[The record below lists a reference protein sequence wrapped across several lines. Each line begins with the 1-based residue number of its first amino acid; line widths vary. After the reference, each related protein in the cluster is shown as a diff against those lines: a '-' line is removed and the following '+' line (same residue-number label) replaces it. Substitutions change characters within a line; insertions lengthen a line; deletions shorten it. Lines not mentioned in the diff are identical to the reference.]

1 MKKLSIILGLALV
14 MLTAG
19 CSKDATNDVVIN
31 DRVTVL
37 NMNIENDA
45 DSRTSLGEDGYAV
58 LWSAGDCVAVNGVSA
73 TIADEYAGK
82 SAAVF
87 AVSGVVKAPYN
98 VLYPASALNA
108 YGTITVSEVQPY
120 AANSF
125 AQGAAVMVGYSATT
139 TVQVKNLYGLV
150 KLTIKKEGAE
160 LIKSITIHSNNFEA
174 MTGVFSVDYAKAT
187 ITPMSG
193 MDFVKVVAPE
203 GIAYDAE
210 GKVVIYVA
218 VPAGKYTNGFT
229 VKVATDAG
237 TMSKTVGKSSI
248 ITVERNK
255 IYTLPALTYSS
266 NEAGAIE
273 ITDATTLQAF
283 LTAVNKG
290 NYSAYKAGNGEVQL
304 GADIDMKGV
313 VTITPAASFDG
324 VFNGRG
330 YKLKNWT
337 SNGTALFTQT
347 VAGSVVKNIV
357 IDASCSMDVSKAAAG
372 YKAFVV
378 AENFGTVS
386 GCSNYAKMK
395 FAPTADLTA
404 QYMIGSIVGKSG
416 NQTTALV
423 TNCYNEGNLT
433 VTIPSMTG
441 ASYYF
446 GGVVGN
452 TSGKAGSISMSYCI
466 NKGAVTVTIDGS
478 NGLKNTYIGGVSG
491 SCNHGG
497 IINNCVNEGN
507 VDLTIANVSERSYI
521 HIGGVMS
528 YTACDVNDCKNY
540 GDVHLH
546 ATGYKDEKNP
556 TLTRPAIGGIAGY
569 LNGDV
574 TGCEN
579 HGHVL
584 LQGTNGA
591 WFGKTEVNPNTA
603 GIGKMTRP
611 VIGGVCGSLGY
622 PSGTYIITNED
633 TKKTDTIVINVK
645 PRTIKNC
652 QNYGMVELENPAS
665 MVYVPIGGVVGFPTG
680 IVSNCTNHGYIH
692 VINGGRQT
700 YLGGVVGCVLAPSNT
715 FENCI
720 NYGEIYFEKSN
731 VEALEQTTIRSYIG
745 GVMGGY
751 NTTGQDNSVT
761 GCDNHG
767 YVHSDAKAVTIVGGV
782 FGSLHGTITNCIN
795 RGPVTMLNATY
806 TEKTNTETGKV
817 EIYASELGGIVGYT
831 NCPKANTVLM
841 DGCESYGKITNN
853 SDANNDTGA
862 LIAAIGGA
870 KTIQNCI
877 VDCEIESSADTNVGL
892 VIGSTRVAA
901 VAVTIGAEGLP
912 ITIKNTTTINGEAVT
927 AADIEAEGG
936 RLVGTLRDAEAS
948 IVVSSVVLE

>member
-37 NMNIENDA
+37 DMNIENDA

-82 SAAVF
+82 SAAAF
-87 AVSGVVKAPYN
+87 AVSGVAAPYN
-98 VLYPASALNA
+98 VLYPASALNED
-108 YGTITVSEVQPY
+108 GTITVSEVQPY

-125 AQGAAVMVGYSATT
+125 AQGAAVMVGYSETT

-150 KLTIKKEGAE
+150 KLTITKEGTE
-160 LIKSITIHSNNFEA
+160 LIKSITIHSNNLKA
-174 MTGVFSVDYAKAT
+174 MTGVFSVDYAHAT

-218 VPAGKYTNGFT
+218 VPAGTYTKGFT

-237 TMSKTVGKSSI
+237 TMSKTVGTSAG
-248 ITVERNK
+248 ITVARSK
-255 IYTLPALTYSS
+255 IYTLPAIKYSS

-283 LTAVNKG
+283 LTAVKAG
-290 NYSAYKAGNGEVQL
+290 DYSKYRAGNGEVQL
-304 GADIDMKGV
+304 GADIDMKG

-337 SNGTALFTQT
+337 SDGTALFTQT

-386 GCSNYAKMK
+386 GCSNYANMK
-395 FAPTADLTA
+395 FAPTADLKA

-478 NGLKNTYIGGVSG
+478 SGLKNTYIGGVSG

-507 VDLTIANVSERSYI
+507 VDLTIAKVSERSYI

-528 YTACDVNDCKNY
+528 YTACAINYCKNY

-591 WFGKTEVNPNTA
+591 WFGKTEVDPNTA

-652 QNYGMVELENPAS
+652 QNYGKVELENPAS

-680 IVSNCTNHGYIH
+680 TVSNCTNHGYIH

-700 YLGGVVGCVLAPSNT
+700 YLGGVVGCVLEPSNT

-720 NYGEIYFEKSN
+720 NDGEIYFEKSN
-731 VEALEQTTIRSYIG
+731 VEALDQTTIRSYIG

-761 GCDNHG
+761 GCENHG

-782 FGSLHGTITNCIN
+782 FGSLHDTITNCIN
-795 RGPVTMLNATY
+795 RGSVTMNNATG
-806 TEKTNTETGKV
+806 ESGF
-817 EIYASELGGIVGYT
+817 ASELGGIVGYT
-831 NCPKANTVLM
+831 NCKTDIMVLM
-841 DGCESYGKITNN
+841 DGCANYGTLTNN
-853 SDANNDTGA
+853 SASGTDTGG
-862 LIAAIGGA
+862 LIGAIGGGRY
-870 KTIQNCI
+870 IQNSI
-877 VDCEIESSADTNVGL
+877 VDCTISSATGTNAGF
-892 VIGSTRVAA
+892 VIGSTRDIKAA
-901 VAVTIGAEGLP
+901 VKLGDKDAP
-912 ITIKNTTTINGEAVT
+912 ITIQNTTTLNGTKVKD
-927 AADIEAEGG
+927 ADIATPDKGG
-936 RLVGTLRDAEAS
+936 KLAGILRNSAT
-948 IVVSSVVLE
+948 ITINNVLIGK

>member
-1 MKKLSIILGLALV
+1 MKKLSIILGSALV

-37 NMNIENDA
+37 DMNIENDA
-45 DSRTSLGEDGYAV
+45 DSRTSLGENGYDV

-82 SAAVF
+82 SAAAF
-87 AVSGVVKAPYN
+87 AVSGVAAPYN
-98 VLYPASALNA
+98 VLYPASALNED
-108 YGTITVSEVQPY
+108 GTITVSEVQPY

-125 AQGAAVMVGYSATT
+125 AQGAAVMVGYSETT
-139 TVQVKNLYGLV
+139 TVPVKNLYGLV
-150 KLTIKKEGAE
+150 KLTIQKEGTE
-160 LIKSITIHSNNFEA
+160 LIKSITIHSNDLEA
-174 MTGVFSVDYAKAT
+174 MTGVFSVDYVNAT

-203 GIAYDAE
+203 GIAYDAD

-218 VPAGKYTNGFT
+218 VPAGTYTKGFT

-237 TMSKTVGKSSI
+237 TMSKTVGKSSG
-248 ITVERNK
+248 ITVVRSK

-283 LTAVNKG
+283 LTAVTAG
-290 NYSAYKAGNGEVQL
+290 DYSAYKAGNGEVQL
-304 GADIDMKGV
+304 GADIDMSG

-330 YKLKNWT
+330 YKLKNWK
-337 SNGTALFTQT
+337 SDGTALFTET

-357 IDASCSMDVSKAAAG
+357 IDASCSMEVSKTNAG

-378 AENFGTVS
+378 AYNLGTVS
-386 GCSNYAKMK
+386 GCSNYANMK

-404 QYMIGSIVGKSG
+404 QYIIGAIVGLSG
-416 NQTTALV
+416 NRIAGPLV

-433 VTIPSMTG
+433 VTIPSMTEL
-441 ASYYF
+441 SYYF
-446 GGVVGN
+446 GGVVGD
-452 TSGKAGSISMSYCI
+452 TSGKADSISMSYCI
-466 NKGAVTVTIDGS
+466 NKGDVTVKIDGS

-491 SCNHGG
+491 ACNHGG

-507 VDLTIANVSERSYI
+507 VDLTIAKVSELSYI
-521 HIGGVMS
+521 NIGGVMS
-528 YTACDVNDCKNY
+528 YTACAVNDCKNY

-546 ATGYKDEKNP
+546 ATGYKDKDNP

-569 LNGDV
+569 INGDV
-574 TGCEN
+574 TGCDN
-579 HGHVL
+579 HGHIW

-591 WFGKTEVNPNTA
+591 WFDKTGVDPNKA

-622 PSGTYIITNED
+622 PSGTYIIKDEVTQ
-633 TKKTDTIVINVK
+633 KTDTIVVSVR
-645 PRTIKNC
+645 PRVISNC
-652 QNYGMVELENPAS
+652 QNYGKVELENPAS
-665 MVYVPIGGVVGFPTG
+665 LVYVPIGGVVGFPTG
-680 IVSNCTNHGYIH
+680 TVSNCTNQGYIH

-700 YLGGVVGCVLAPSNT
+700 YLGGVIGCVLEPSNT

-720 NYGEIYFEKSN
+720 NYGEIYLEKSN
-731 VEALEQTTIRSYIG
+731 VEALNQTTIRSYIG

-751 NTTGQDNSVT
+751 NTTGQNNSAT
-761 GCDNHG
+761 GCENYG
-767 YVHSDAKAVTIVGGV
+767 IVHSDAKAVTDAGGV

-795 RGPVTMLNATY
+795 RGPVTMNNATCPTGY
-806 TEKTNTETGKV
+806 TS
-817 EIYASELGGIVGYT
+817 EIGGIVGYT
-831 NCPKANTVLM
+831 NCDTDITVLM
-841 DGCESYGKITNN
+841 DGCANYGTLTNN
-853 SDANNDTGA
+853 SASGTDTGG
-862 LIAAIGGA
+862 LIGAIGGGRY
-870 KTIQNCI
+870 IQNSI
-877 VDCEIESSADTNVGL
+877 VDCTISSATDTNAGF
-892 VIGSTRVAA
+892 VIGSTREVKAK
-901 VAVTIGAEGLP
+901 VKLGADGAP
-912 ITIKNTTTINGEAVT
+912 ITINKTTTLNGTAVQ
-927 AADIEAEGG
+927 AADIATPDKGG
-936 RLVGTLRDAEAS
+936 KLAGILRNSAT
-948 IVVSSVVLE
+948 ITINNVVIGE